1 MAKKIK
7 KVAFIT
13 GITGQD
19 GSYLAELLLQKNY
32 IVHGLLRRT
41 SVLNVERIQE
51 TINKYEKIGKLNLHY
66 MDLTDTSSISNLIK
80 KYKPDEF
87 YNLAAM
93 SHVGISFY
101 TGEAT
106 LNINTVASYRILE
119 SILKNHKKCKFYQ
132 ASSSEMFGSTPPPQ
146 NEKSSFN
153 PQSPYGISKVAAFHT
168 TKYFRQAH
176 GLFASNG
183 ILFNHES
190 PRRGLNFVTRKITHS
205 LARILS
211 GYEKKIHLGDISTR
225 RDWGHSKDYVRGIW
239 MILQYKKPEDFV
251 LSTGKNYSIEDF
263 IKKVFKI
270 LDLNWKNFVTT
281 NNKNFLRPS
290 EVRSLQ
296 GDSSKARK
304 LLKWKP
310 EYDLDALCKDMLLS
324 DLKLYGMSLNDAKD
338 KAKKLEKK

>member
-1 MAKKIK
+1 MKKKI
-7 KVAFIT
+7 AFIT

-19 GSYLAELLLQKNY
+19 GSYLAELLLQKKY

-41 SVLNVERIQE
+41 SVLNIDRIQDI
-51 TINKYEKIGKLNLHY
+51 INKYERSGQLVLHY
-66 MDLTDTSSISNLIK
+66 MDLTDTSSISNLII
-80 KYKPDEF
+80 KYKPHEF

-106 LNINTVASYRILE
+106 LNINTLASYRILE
-119 SILKNHKKCKFYQ
+119 SILKNHKTCKFYQ
-132 ASSSEMFGSTPPPQ
+132 ASSSEMFVSTPPPQ
-146 NEKSSFN
+146 NEKSDFN
-153 PQSPYGISKVAAFHT
+153 PQSPYGISKVSAFYT
-168 TKYFRQAH
+168 TRYFRQAH
-176 GLFASNG
+176 GLFAANG

-211 GYEKKIHLGDISTR
+211 GHEKKIFLGDVSTR

-239 MILQYKKPEDFV
+239 LILQHKSAEDFV

-270 LDLNWKNFVTT
+270 LDLDWKKFVVT
-281 NNKNFLRPS
+281 NNKDFLRPS

-310 EYDLDALCKDMLLS
+310 KYNLDDLCEDMLTS
-324 DLKLYGMSLNDAKD
+324 DLQLYGMNMEQAKII
-338 KAKKLEKK
+338 AKKLSKK

>member
-1 MAKKIK
+1 MKINK
-7 KVAFIT
+7 SAFIT

-19 GSYLAELLLQKNY
+19 GSYLAELLLEKNY
-32 IVHGLLRRT
+32 VVHGLIRRT
-41 SVLNVERIQE
+41 SVLNIDRIQE
-51 TINKYEKIGKLNLHY
+51 IINKYENSGKLKIHY
-66 MDLTDTSSISNLIK
+66 IDVTDTSSITNLIL
-80 KYKPDEF
+80 KYKPKEF

-106 LNINTVASYRILE
+106 LNINALACYRILE
-119 SILKNHKKCKFYQ
+119 SILKNHSSCKFYQ
-132 ASSSEMFGSTPPPQ
+132 ASSSEMFGSSPPPQ
-146 NEKSSFN
+146 NEKTDFN

-176 GLFASNG
+176 GLYAANG

-211 GYEKKIHLGDISTR
+211 GHEKKIHLGDISTR

-239 MILQYKKPEDFV
+239 MILQHKKAEDFV

-263 IKKVFKI
+263 VKKVFKI
-270 LDLNWKNFVTT
+270 LNLDWKKFITT
-281 NNKNFLRPS
+281 NNKAYLRPS
-290 EVRSLQ
+290 EVRSLK

-310 EYDLDALCKDMLLS
+310 EYNLNDLCLDMLVN
-324 DLKLYGMSLNDAKD
+324 DLKLYGMTLDEAK
-338 KAKKLEKK
+338 KIAKKL

>member
-1 MAKKIK
+1 MKKK

-19 GSYLAELLLQKNY
+19 GSYLAELLLKKNY
-32 IVHGLLRRT
+32 LVHGLLRRT
-41 SVLNVERIQE
+41 SSLNIDRIE
-51 TINKYEKIGKLNLHY
+51 NIINKFEKKKILKFHY
-66 MDLTDTSSISNLIK
+66 IDLTDTSSISNLIIK
-80 KYKPDEF
+80 FRPDEF

-106 LNINTVASYRILE
+106 LNINTLASYRILE
-119 SILKNHKKCKFYQ
+119 SILKNHKSCKFYQ

-146 NEKSSFN
+146 NENSKFN
-153 PQSPYGISKVAAFHT
+153 PQSPYGISKVSAYFT
-168 TKYFRQAH
+168 TRYFRQAH

-205 LARILS
+205 LARILA
-211 GYEKKIHLGDISTR
+211 GHEKKIYLGDITTK
-225 RDWGHSKDYVRGIW
+225 RDWGHAKDYVRGIW
-239 MILQYKKPEDFV
+239 MILQYRKPEDFV
-251 LSTGKNYSIEDF
+251 LSTGRNYSIKDF
-263 IKKVFKI
+263 IIKVFQM
-270 LDLNWKNFVTT
+270 LNLNWKDFVRT
-281 NNKNFLRPS
+281 NNKNYLRPS
-290 EVRSLQ
+290 EVRNLR

-310 EYDLDALCKDMLLS
+310 KHNLNYLCKDMLES
-324 DLKLYGMSLNDAKD
+324 DLKLYGMNLDDAK
-338 KAKKLEKK
+338 KIYKKLKKK

>member
-1 MAKKIK
+1 MKKKI
-7 KVAFIT
+7 AFIT

-19 GSYLAELLLQKNY
+19 GSYLAELLLKKNY
-32 IVHGLLRRT
+32 TVHGLLRRT
-41 SVLNVERIQE
+41 SVLNVDRIQE
-51 TINKYEKIGKLNLHY
+51 IINEYEKKKKLILHY
-66 MDLTDTSSISNLIK
+66 IDLTDTSSVSNLII
-80 KYKPDEF
+80 KYKPNEF

-106 LNINTVASYRILE
+106 LNINTLSSYRILE
-119 SILKNHKKCKFYQ
+119 SILRNHKKCKFYQ
-132 ASSSEMFGSTPPPQ
+132 ASSSEMFGSTKPPQ

-153 PQSPYGISKVAAFHT
+153 PQSPYGISKVAAFYT
-168 TKYFRQAH
+168 TRYFRQAH

-205 LARILS
+205 LARILV
-211 GYEKKIHLGDISTR
+211 GKEKKINLGDISTR

-239 MILQYKKPEDFV
+239 MILQHNQADDFV

-270 LDLNWKNFVTT
+270 LDLNWRKFVKTNTKNFM
-281 NNKNFLRPS
+281 RPS
-290 EVRSLQ
+290 EVRNLL

-304 LLKWKP
+304 ILKWKP
-310 EYDLDALCKDMLLS
+310 KYDLDYLCKDMLLS
-324 DLKLYGMSLNDAKD
+324 DLKLYGLTLDQAK
-338 KAKKLEKK
+338 KIAKKLKKR

>member
-1 MAKKIK
+1 MKKKI
-7 KVAFIT
+7 AFIT

-19 GSYLAELLLQKNY
+19 GSYLAELLLQKKY

-41 SVLNVERIQE
+41 SVLNIDRIQDI
-51 TINKYEKIGKLNLHY
+51 INKYEKSGQLRLHY
-66 MDLTDTSSISNLIK
+66 MDLTDTSSISNLIT
-80 KYKPDEF
+80 KYRPHEF

-106 LNINTVASYRILE
+106 LNINTLASYRILE
-119 SILKNHKKCKFYQ
+119 SILKNHKTCKFYQ

-146 NEKSSFN
+146 NEKSDFN
-153 PQSPYGISKVAAFHT
+153 PQSPYGISKVSAFYT
-168 TKYFRQAH
+168 TRYFRQAH

-211 GYEKKIHLGDISTR
+211 GYEKKIILGDISTR

-239 MILQYKKPEDFV
+239 LILQHKKAEDFV

-263 IKKVFKI
+263 LKKVFKI
-270 LDLNWKNFVTT
+270 LNLDWRKFVLT

-290 EVRSLQ
+290 EVRSLK

-310 EYDLDALCKDMLLS
+310 EYDLDALCKDMLLN
-324 DLKLYGMSLNDAKD
+324 DLELYGMSLEQAKEI
-338 KAKKLEKK
+338 AKKLSKK

>member
-1 MAKKIK
+1 MKKI
-7 KVAFIT
+7 AFIT

-19 GSYLAELLLQKNY
+19 GSYLAELLLSKNY

-41 SVLNVERIQE
+41 SFLNLDRIQN
-51 TINKYEKIGKLNLHY
+51 IIDKYESKELLNLHY
-66 MDLTDTSSISNLIK
+66 IDLTDTSSITNLII
-80 KYKPDEF
+80 KYKPHEF

-93 SHVGISFY
+93 SHVGISYF

-106 LNINTVASYRILE
+106 LNINALATYRILE

-146 NEKSSFN
+146 NEKSPFN
-153 PQSPYGISKVAAFHT
+153 PQSPYGISKVAAYYT
-168 TKYFRQAH
+168 TRYFRQAH

-211 GYEKKIHLGDISTR
+211 GHEKKIYLGDISTK

-239 MILQYKKPEDFV
+239 MILQYKSPEDFV
-251 LSTGKNYSIEDF
+251 LSTGKNYSIEEF
-263 IKKVFKI
+263 VKKTFNLI
-270 LDLNWKNFVTT
+270 GLDWKKFVTT
-281 NNKNFLRPS
+281 NNKKFLRPS

-296 GDSSKARK
+296 GDSKKARK

-310 EYDLDALCKDMLLS
+310 VYNLDTLCLDMLES
-324 DLKLYGMSLNDAKD
+324 DLKLYGMTLNE
-338 KAKKLEKK
+338 AKKIAKKISK

>member
-1 MAKKIK
+1 MKKKKI
-7 KVAFIT
+7 AFIT

-19 GSYLAELLLQKNY
+19 GSYLAELLLEKKY

-41 SVLNVERIQE
+41 SVLNIERIQNI
-51 TINKYEKIGKLNLHY
+51 INQYEKIGKLKLHY

-80 KYKPDEF
+80 KYKPSEF

-93 SHVGISFY
+93 SHVGISYY

-106 LNINTVASYRILE
+106 INTNSVASYRIQE
-119 SILKNHKKCKFYQ
+119 SILNNHKSCKFYQ
-132 ASSSEMFGSTPPPQ
+132 ASSSEMFGATAPPQ
-146 NEKSSFN
+146 NENTQFN
-153 PQSPYGISKVAAFHT
+153 PQSPYGISKVSAFYT

-205 LARILS
+205 LARILI
-211 GYEKKIHLGDISTR
+211 GYEKKINLGDISTR
-225 RDWGHSKDYVRGIW
+225 RDWGHSKDYVRAIW
-239 MILQYKKPEDFV
+239 LILQHKEADDFV
-251 LSTGKNYSIEDF
+251 ISTGKNYSIKDF
-263 IKKVFKI
+263 IIKVFKI
-270 LDLNWKNFVTT
+270 LDLDWKKFVTT
-281 NNKNFLRPS
+281 NNKKFLRPA

-296 GDSSKARK
+296 GDSTKARK

-310 EYDLDALCKDMLLS
+310 KYDLDDLCKDMLKN
-324 DLKLYGMSLNDAKD
+324 DLKLYGMTLDDAK
-338 KAKKLEKK
+338 KIAKKLSKK